1 MTNIKNHKKDAYSQ
15 KERDIAISILNGM
28 SIPKCAK
35 KFKESEIKCQ
45 TIVNHFCMK
54 SNYILFEKC
63 QHPLY
68 KSAQITQLRN
78 HSKRFI
84 DASKNLEKI
93 TSDSL
98 IWALPDVPFL
108 TLKPIWSRNKYTIR
122 TINDLLKYSQ
132 RDLLRFPCLGKVG
145 LKKLISSLAQYG
157 FTIREN

>member
-1 MTNIKNHKKDAYSQ
+1 MKNTEGRNEVFSEKQKK
-15 KERDIAISILNGM
+15 IAISILNGM
-28 SIPKCAK
+28 SIPKCSE
-35 KFKESEIKCQ
+35 KFKEEKIRCQ

-54 SNYILFEKC
+54 SNYLLYEEL

-68 KSAQITQLRN
+68 ESAPITQLRN

-84 DASKNLEKI
+84 DASMNLEKI

-98 IWALPDVPFL
+98 IWALPDVPIL
-108 TLKPIWSRNKYTIR
+108 TLKAIWSRNKYTIR
-122 TINDLLKYSQ
+122 TINDLLEYSQ